1 MALSHCTSTI
11 EEIIDISLVDR
22 PTFLS
27 ESIGH
32 MAKKITPMIVGSGS
46 YPLSV

>member
-1 MALSHCTSTI
+1 MTVRHCSSTI
-11 EEIIDISLVDR
+11 EEIIDISLVNR

-46 YPLSV
+46 YPLSA